1 MAFSKTQPLL
11 PPFPHSDVGLPRA
24 AVVGVLGGGQLGRML
39 AQAAVRMGVRV
50 KVLDPTPSAP
60 AAAAADHVLGSFT
73 DPAAVAAFASSGV
86 DILTVEIEHVDA
98 SALEASAAA
107 AGVDAEPTP
116 ATLSIIQDKCAQK
129 RHFEAAG
136 VPVPAFGAIPDAGAA
151 AAFGDKHGFPFMLK
165 ARFGAYDGRG
175 NAVVASPSAI
185 AAAAASLGG
194 YGAGDRL
201 YAEAWAPFDK
211 ELAVM
216 VARARDGTVQPFPV
230 VETIHRDSV
239 CWVTEAPADVPQTVS
254 DAATRVALTAVAS
267 LDGAGVFGVELF
279 ASTDGTV
286 LLNEVAPRPHNS
298 GHYTIEGCATSQYE
312 QHLRAVMGWPLG
324 DASLKVGSALMLNIL
339 GTADGDAGIVAAHE
353 TMAAAYGV
361 PGASVHWY
369 GKDGVSAGRKVGH
382 VTIVGAS
389 RDQARA
395 RLAAVDPAAAAA
407 LAKGWGGGGG
417 VAAAA
422 ARAADTSSSSSPL
435 VSIIMG
441 SDSDLPT
448 MAAAADALATFGIP
462 CEVTIVSAHRTPDRM
477 VAFARS
483 AASRGVRAIIAGA
496 GGAAH
501 LPGMV
506 AALTPLPVVGVPV
519 VPAGAGLGGVDAL
532 LSIAQMPRGVPVAT
546 VGVGGAANAGLLA
559 ARILG
564 SADPG
569 LQARIAAWQGE
580 QRDAVLEKA
589 ARLEEGGWQRYL
601 GK

>member
-1 MAFSKTQPLL
+1 M
-11 PPFPHSDVGLPRA
+11 
-24 AVVGVLGGGQLGRML
+24 GVLGGGQLGRML

-73 DPAAVAAFASSGV
+73 DPAAVASFASSGV
-86 DILTVEIEHVDA
+86 DILTVEIEHVAA
-98 SALEASAAA
+98 SALKAAAAA

-116 ATLSIIQDKCAQK
+116 ATLRIIQDKCAQK
-129 RHFEAAG
+129 RHFAGAG
-136 VPVPAFGAIPDAGAA
+136 VPVPAFDAVADAGAA
-151 AAFGDKHGFPFMLK
+151 AAFGDKHGFPYMLK

-175 NAVVASPSAI
+175 NAVVATPAVI
-185 AAAAASLGG
+185 ATAAASLGG
-194 YGAGDRL
+194 YGDGDRL

-239 CWVTEAPADVPQTVS
+239 CWVTEAPADVPPSVS
-254 DAATRVALTAVAS
+254 AAATKVALAAVAS

-279 ASTDGTV
+279 ASSDGTV

-339 GTADGDAGIVAAHE
+339 GTADGDAGTVAAHE

-369 GKDGVSAGRKVGH
+369 GKDGVSVGRKVGH
-382 VTIVGAS
+382 VTIVGAT

-395 RLAAVDPAAAAA
+395 RLAAVDPAAVAA

-417 VAAAA
+417 GGVAAAA
-422 ARAADTSSSSSPL
+422 ACAADTSSSSSPPL

-448 MAAAADALATFGIP
+448 MAAAADALATFDIA

-477 VAFARS
+477 VEFARS
-483 AASRGVRAIIAGA
+483 AASRGIRVIIAGA

-519 VPAGAGLGGVDAL
+519 IPAGARLDGIDAL
-532 LSIAQMPRGVPVAT
+532 LSIVQMPRGVPVAT
-546 VGVGGAANAGLLA
+546 VGVGNAANAGLLA

-564 SADPG
+564 SADPA

-580 QRDAVLEKA
+580 QRDVVLGKA
-589 ARLEEGGWQRYL
+589 ARLEADGWQSYL